1 MKSTRKSEWKE
12 LRKAGY
18 PAWVSKRGILGFGM
32 PMGLF
37 FASQAWIQN
46 GFTQALIVFVPTA
59 IIGGTLFG
67 LSTWHLS
74 EWRYRRDSK
83 KN

>member
-12 LRKAGY
+12 LRVAGCS
-18 PAWVSKRGILGFGM
+18 AWVSKRGILGFGV

-37 FASQAWIQN
+37 FASQAWIKS
-46 GFTQALIVFVPTA
+46 GFTQALIVFAPTA

-67 LSTWHLS
+67 VGTWHLS
-74 EWRYRRDSK
+74 EWLYRRDSRK
-83 KN
+83 K